1 MLFLNFFSSLAFR
14 FICKFHMKVIIESF
28 FNVKQV
34 LWPEEWVDYCEMGQE
49 RCCVICLHVCWPS
62 HVPPKRNEKRGTPC
76 WISSSSKINGVR
88 VEVFVRYFNVLT
100 PEVLELMEF

>member
-1 MLFLNFFSSLAFR
+1 
-14 FICKFHMKVIIESF
+14 
-28 FNVKQV
+28 
-34 LWPEEWVDYCEMGQE
+34 MGQE
-49 RCCVICLHVCWPS
+49 RCWVIYLRVRWPS
-62 HVPPKRNEKRGTPC
+62 HVLPNKNGKRGSPC